1 MRCGARLALLT
12 LLLTGAHSALAE
24 VNFPCAA
31 AYHSRVDM
39 MTAIEADVFAVCNFH
54 GAITYRTPDR
64 DRNSTVKFFGPMT
77 VYADRI
83 VIMDNEPWLN
93 LRPPHDQVCSSN
105 STLGLV
111 KLANMN
117 CMFGDQNKK

>member
-12 LLLTGAHSALAE
+12 LQLTGANSASAE

-31 AYHSRVDM
+31 GYHSRVEL
-39 MTAIEADVFAVCNFH
+39 MTAIEADVFAVCNIH
-54 GAITYRTPDR
+54 GAITYREPDR
-64 DRNSTVKFFGPMT
+64 DRNGSVKFFAPMA
-77 VYADRI
+77 VYADSI
-83 VIMDNEPWLN
+83 VIIDNEPWLN
-93 LRPPHDQVCSSN
+93 LRPPLGQVCRN